1 MAMIERIPSALVM
14 AGEPA
19 GRDETP
25 DSWFF
30 DPREVL
36 RALRNQWKL
45 VLAPVVLCMLAA
57 LAWISLVP
65 PQYTGSVQILI
76 DPRSL
81 QVVKDGLAPVD
92 QASDASLL
100 LVDSQMRVLTSDD
113 VFRRVIARFDL
124 TRDPEFVPAPSTLD
138 GVREELAKL
147 LGRHTPAPP
156 TDPLLTALRTLR
168 AKTLAKRLERS
179 FVVEVGVTSVDR
191 VKAAR
196 IVQGIAEAY
205 LATEAE
211 TRGALTGKAGVALA
225 GRLGE
230 LQQTLNQSDER
241 AQKFRA
247 AHNIV
252 GTRAQLVSEQQLTQ
266 LNEQLGVARGRVSEL
281 RGRLAQVEALGRGA
295 ASLESVPEVMQSP
308 NVSQLRGQ
316 IAQLET
322 TYADSLQNLGS
333 LHPVVKT
340 HAAQIRS
347 LRSQLDAEIKRIAAS
362 MANEYRAAAAN
373 EASLTATL
381 DRRKKEALTIGSDLV
396 RLRELERQVD
406 ANRAV
411 YETFLVRS
419 RELQEQQ
426 KLDTS
431 SSRIISPA
439 LPSDRRLGPSSG
451 IVVAAALVAGLGLGV
466 GTGLLGVAM
475 SGRIGSQRRLQSIAR
490 LPVMAAVPELS
501 NSRQAGTGLR
511 QAKADYALAVARIGS
526 RLQRELPNARPLV
539 ILVASADD
547 RPGKTALVH
556 GLASSAALDGQ
567 RTLLVDADPEAVLS
581 RGLGGTPLRK
591 LADVLRGQA
600 PAMDAVVET
609 PSGIW
614 LMPVDE
620 QALSFGTGIVA
631 GTVLKAGAGFDTVI
645 VDLGLVGTDVAADR
659 LAFDPRFP
667 VVILTASAKRSEVA
681 PLRRVLDALGRDSR
695 VRLVLTDAASAA

>member
-1 MAMIERIPSALVM
+1 MIERIPSALVM
-14 AGEPA
+14 TGEPA
-19 GRDETP
+19 GRSETSE
-25 DSWFF
+25 SWFF
-30 DPREVL
+30 DPREIL
-36 RALRNQWKL
+36 RALRQQWRL
-45 VLAPVVLCMLAA
+45 VLAPVVLCVLAA
-57 LAWISLVP
+57 LAWITLVP
-65 PQYTGSVQILI
+65 AQYVGSVQVLI

-81 QVVKDGLAPVD
+81 QVVKDGLAPAD

-124 TRDPEFVPAPSTLD
+124 TRDPEFVPQPSGFD
-138 GVREELAKL
+138 KVRETVAGLF
-147 LGRHTPAPP
+147 GRQAPP
-156 TDPLLTALRTLR
+156 PEPDRMLTALRNLR

-179 FVVEVGVTSVDR
+179 FVVELGLTSEDR
-191 VKAAR
+191 AKAAR
-196 IVQGIAEAY
+196 LVQAIAEAY
-205 LATEAE
+205 LATESE
-211 TRGALTGKAGVALA
+211 TRAALTGKAGVALA

-230 LQQTLNQSDER
+230 LQESLNQSDQQ

-252 GTRAQLVSEQQLTQ
+252 GTRAQLVSEQALTQ
-266 LNEQLGVARGRVSEL
+266 LNEQLGVARARVAEL
-281 RGRLAQVEALGRGA
+281 RGRLTQIEAVSRGA
-295 ASLESVPEVMQSP
+295 TSLESVTEIMQSP
-308 NVSQLRGQ
+308 TVIQLRGQ

-322 TYADSLQNLGS
+322 TYADALQNLGS
-333 LHPVVKT
+333 LHPSVKT
-340 HAAQIRS
+340 SAAQVRS
-347 LRSQLDAEIKRIAAS
+347 LRNQLDAEIKRVTASIA
-362 MANEYRAAAAN
+362 NDYRAAVAN

-381 DRRKKEALTIGSDLV
+381 DRRKKEALTVGADLV

-439 LPSDRRLGPSSG
+439 LPPDRRVGPSSS
-451 IVVAAALVAGLGLGV
+451 IILAAALVAGVGLGV
-466 GTGLLGVAM
+466 GAGLAGVAV
-475 SGRIGSQRRLQSIAR
+475 SGRVGSERRLQSIAR
-490 LPVMAAVPELS
+490 LPVMAVLPELS
-501 NSRQAGTGLR
+501 TTRQAGTGLR

-526 RLQRELPNARPLV
+526 RLHREVPGARPLV

-547 RPGKTALVH
+547 RAGKSALVH

-567 RTLLVDADPEAVLS
+567 RALLVDADPEAVLTK
-581 RGLGGTPLRK
+581 GLGGTPVRE

-600 PAMDAVVET
+600 AAMDAVVET
-609 PSGIW
+609 PSGVW
-614 LMPVDE
+614 LMPVDA

-631 GTVLKAGAGFDTVI
+631 GAILKAGAGFDTVI
-645 VDLGLVGTDVAADR
+645 VDLGLVGTDAAADR

-667 VVILTASAKRSEVA
+667 VVILTASATVSRAA
-681 PLRRVLDALGRDSR
+681 PIRRVLDALGHDSR
-695 VRLVLTDAASAA
+695 LRLVLTDAAPAA